1 MYYNSHCSTRS
12 DGCVPKSG
20 RVSSQPP
27 IQRRNSL
34 ARAIALV
41 LMSGMVV
48 MPAWATETTQE
59 QTVAKLPQTEETQ
72 TGNSAAYQ
80 IYRDPVTGKFGPPP
94 ADATGNPP
102 LDLSTIQPSLSTS
115 SEGLKEEYAMK
126 GKMVRLNGSFQD
138 ATIVTKDAG
147 GNIVPTPQP
156 SVSDSATQNPS
167 DVVVTPTQKQKE

>member
-12 DGCVPKSG
+12 DGSAPKPE

-41 LMSGMVV
+41 LMVGTVAV
-48 MPAWATETTQE
+48 PAWATETTQE

-94 ADATGNPP
+94 ADATRNPP

-115 SEGLKEEYAMK
+115 SEGLIEEDAVL
-126 GKMVRLNGSFQD
+126 GEMVRLNGRFQD
-138 ATIVTKDAG
+138 ASIVTIDTNGK
-147 GNIVPTPQP
+147 IVETPSPSSTVVPTQER
-156 SVSDSATQNPS
+156 
-167 DVVVTPTQKQKE
+167 KE